1 VPNLVS
7 FSTAEF
13 LTQNRENRGRRA
25 LSLYRVKARYVVCDM
40 GQKIL
45 FVAIM
50 FRLVSRVPA
59 LVIESAHQHWHLGS
73 QVNGVIGWQ
82 AVANRMQN

>member
-1 VPNLVS
+1 
-7 FSTAEF
+7 
-13 LTQNRENRGRRA
+13 
-25 LSLYRVKARYVVCDM
+25 M

-73 QVNGVIGWQ
+73 QVNGIISWQ
-82 AVANRMQN
+82 AVANRMQD

>member
-1 VPNLVS
+1 MPNLGS

-25 LSLYRVKARYVVCDM
+25 LSLYRVKARQVVCDM
-40 GQKIL
+40 GKKFL

-50 FRLVSRVPA
+50 FRLISRMPT
-59 LVIESAHQHWHLGS
+59 LVVEPAHQHWHLGS
-73 QVNGVIGWQ
+73 QVNGIIGWQ
-82 AVANRMQN
+82 AVANRM

>member
-1 VPNLVS
+1 
-7 FSTAEF
+7 
-13 LTQNRENRGRRA
+13 
-25 LSLYRVKARYVVCDM
+25 M

-50 FRLVSRVPA
+50 FRLISRVPT
-59 LVIESAHQHWHLGS
+59 LVIEAAHQHWHLGS
-73 QVNGVIGWQ
+73 QVNGIIVWQ